1 MPLEFGKQ
9 AVCVNELGK
18 QAWLGLV
25 SGSKK
30 EESNKEMGENKT
42 PPNRDLAPARMT
54 SSGNC
59 EQVSLKEGSRD
70 SWSR

>member
-30 EESNKEMGENKT
+30 EESNKA
-42 PPNRDLAPARMT
+42 PNRDLAPARMT

-59 EQVSLKEGSRD
+59 EQVSLKEGPRD

>member
-30 EESNKEMGENKT
+30 EESNKEIKNGQKKKLTGCHKQLLNLSKT
-42 PPNRDLAPARMT
+42 
-54 SSGNC
+54 
-59 EQVSLKEGSRD
+59 
-70 SWSR
+70 

>member
-30 EESNKEMGENKT
+30 EESNKEMEEKV
-42 PPNRDLAPARMT
+42 L
-54 SSGNC
+54 
-59 EQVSLKEGSRD
+59 ELIKEKEVFL
-70 SWSR
+70 WHLEI

>member
-30 EESNKEMGENKT
+30 EENNKEWKKT
-42 PPNRDLAPARMT
+42 KHLQIETWLLP
-54 SSGNC
+54 G
-59 EQVSLKEGSRD
+59 
-70 SWSR
+70 